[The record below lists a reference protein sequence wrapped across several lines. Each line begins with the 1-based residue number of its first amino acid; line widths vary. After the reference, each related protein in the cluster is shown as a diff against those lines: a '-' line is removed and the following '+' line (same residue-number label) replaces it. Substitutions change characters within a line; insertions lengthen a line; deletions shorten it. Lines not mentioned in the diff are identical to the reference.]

1 MADKT
6 VLIKLDVQEAGAI
19 SSIEQLNNSLKNL
32 DKSSDEYAEV
42 LKKIQVEES
51 KLASIQASRVKSQ
64 KNVTNVINQQKD
76 ATGSATAA
84 TMELSR
90 VISDAP
96 YGIRG
101 MANNITQL
109 VSQLGTASTKAGG
122 LGGALK
128 LMGSQLMGPLGVV
141 FAITAA
147 VSALDYFFGAQ
158 EKVKKSSEDTTDA
171 LGEQKK
177 ELIELTEGYS
187 DYLKLKEKVFMSNS
201 KDREMLKALTLEAIR
216 SDNSDKR
223 KEASLN
229 KLIELYPK
237 YFKGIKVGEINKLI
251 KAEDKVNSI
260 LENKAKLK
268 DALISAERV
277 SNEIQLEKLRLD
289 KIESEGGGRPKDT
302 PRLLALYEEQKR
314 VRELLG
320 IYAALDLTL
329 KEDKDGKGKKN
340 KKLSFFKTPKEL
352 ELDVKN
358 NEKAILDFNAKIA
371 QEQLKIEF
379 NEELSTAKTEKEK
392 NKIRQEYSAKRLL
405 IQIENERKTLE
416 LKKKTELEIAKA
428 KTESHKDDLKKAHEL
443 YKYKIEND
451 PDLKD
456 SPEIKEKLLKKA
468 KDTYDVASSQA
479 DSELTNTLKGIEE
492 RYKPLFSLF
501 SKLSIERVK
510 ALFGDPKFKGK
521 EDKKIETDLE
531 KWGRYVE
538 RAKEIIGAVGDF
550 VSSEFDRQ
558 MVIEQNKTNALN
570 NELNK
575 RLLNENLSKDQKEA
589 IQNQIAQNDEKLR
602 VRQEKIARKKFKVM
616 KAFNLATA
624 LADTYLSAQKAYL
637 SQLQYDPT
645 SPIRAKIAAGIA
657 LAGGLAN
664 VAAIAR
670 TKFESSSGTSPRIE
684 GFSGGSSSERAEPS
698 FNIVGRSNDN
708 ILMSAI
714 QSQFDQPLR
723 AYVVARDVTNQQ
735 QLDGVISGAAST

>member
-229 KLIELYPK
+229 KLIELYP
-237 YFKGIKVGEINKLI
+237 IILQRNK
-251 KAEDKVNSI
+251 SRG
-260 LENKAKLK
+260 NK
-268 DALISAERV
+268 
-277 SNEIQLEKLRLD
+277 
-289 KIESEGGGRPKDT
+289 
-302 PRLLALYEEQKR
+302 
-314 VRELLG
+314 
-320 IYAALDLTL
+320 
-329 KEDKDGKGKKN
+329 
-340 KKLSFFKTPKEL
+340 
-352 ELDVKN
+352 
-358 NEKAILDFNAKIA
+358 
-371 QEQLKIEF
+371 
-379 NEELSTAKTEKEK
+379 
-392 NKIRQEYSAKRLL
+392 
-405 IQIENERKTLE
+405 
-416 LKKKTELEIAKA
+416 
-428 KTESHKDDLKKAHEL
+428 
-443 YKYKIEND
+443 
-451 PDLKD
+451 
-456 SPEIKEKLLKKA
+456 
-468 KDTYDVASSQA
+468 
-479 DSELTNTLKGIEE
+479 
-492 RYKPLFSLF
+492 
-501 SKLSIERVK
+501 
-510 ALFGDPKFKGK
+510 
-521 EDKKIETDLE
+521 
-531 KWGRYVE
+531 
-538 RAKEIIGAVGDF
+538 
-550 VSSEFDRQ
+550 
-558 MVIEQNKTNALN
+558 
-570 NELNK
+570 
-575 RLLNENLSKDQKEA
+575 
-589 IQNQIAQNDEKLR
+589 
-602 VRQEKIARKKFKVM
+602 
-616 KAFNLATA
+616 
-624 LADTYLSAQKAYL
+624 
-637 SQLQYDPT
+637 
-645 SPIRAKIAAGIA
+645 
-657 LAGGLAN
+657 
-664 VAAIAR
+664 
-670 TKFESSSGTSPRIE
+670 
-684 GFSGGSSSERAEPS
+684 
-698 FNIVGRSNDN
+698 
-708 ILMSAI
+708 
-714 QSQFDQPLR
+714 
-723 AYVVARDVTNQQ
+723 
-735 QLDGVISGAAST
+735 

>member
-6 VLIKLDVQEAGAI
+6 ILIELDVQEKGAI
-19 SSIEQLNNSLKNL
+19 SSIESLNNSLKKL
-32 DKSSDEYAEV
+32 DNTSEEYANI
-42 LKKIQVEES
+42 LKQLQAEEA

-64 KNVTNVINQQKD
+64 GVVSKSMKKASD

-122 LGGALK
+122 LGAALK
-128 LMGSQLMGPLGVV
+128 LMGSQLMGPLGIV

-158 EKVKKSSEDTTDA
+158 KKAKKSSEDTTDA
-171 LGEQKK
+171 LGKQKK

-201 KDREMLKALTLEAIR
+201 KDREMLKALSLEAIR

-223 KEASLN
+223 KEVALN

-289 KIESEGGGRPKDT
+289 KIENEGGGRPKDT

-340 KKLSFFKTPKEL
+340 KKISPFKTPKEL
-352 ELDVKN
+352 DLDVEN
-358 NEKAILDFNAKIA
+358 SLKAIDKLNRSTEK
-371 QEQLKIEF
+371 QVLKNKEK
-379 NEELSTAKTEKEK
+379 EELSLATTEEQKKAIKEKYASKNLEVQIKYELKALDLKAGIEKTNARDKQKDYVKSLDEKLEAYKKSLKDENGALSDAAKKAIALATTETNEKKKASEEELRLTVFGIEEEYAKLFPFWTKLNDARRDALGIGSDEEKEDPIKAWFDKYTFYVEQAKALISGVADFVDAEFERELTIEK
-392 NKIRQEYSAKRLL
+392 NK
-405 IQIENERKTLE
+405 T
-416 LKKKTELEIAKA
+416 TE
-428 KTESHKDDLKKAHEL
+428 
-443 YKYKIEND
+443 
-451 PDLKD
+451 
-456 SPEIKEKLLKKA
+456 
-468 KDTYDVASSQA
+468 
-479 DSELTNTLKGIEE
+479 
-492 RYKPLFSLF
+492 
-501 SKLSIERVK
+501 
-510 ALFGDPKFKGK
+510 
-521 EDKKIETDLE
+521 
-531 KWGRYVE
+531 
-538 RAKEIIGAVGDF
+538 
-550 VSSEFDRQ
+550 
-558 MVIEQNKTNALN
+558 LN

-575 RLLNENLSKDQKEA
+575 RLLNENLSKEQKES

-602 VRQEKIARKKFKVM
+602 VKQEKIARKRFKVM

-624 LADTYLSAQKAYL
+624 LADTYLATQKAYT
-637 SQLQYDPT
+637 SQLQLDPT
-645 SPIRAKIAAGIA
+645 SPIRAKIAAGVA
-657 LAGGLAN
+657 LAAGLAN

-670 TKFESSSGTSPRIE
+670 TKFESSSGTSPAIL
-684 GFSGGSSSERAEPS
+684 GGNSTGGGQAEPS

-708 ILMSAI
+708 LLLNAI

-735 QLDGVISGAAST
+735 QMDGIITDAAGT

>member
-1 MADKT
+1 M
-6 VLIKLDVQEAGAI
+6 
-19 SSIEQLNNSLKNL
+19 SMLK
-32 DKSSDEYAEV
+32 Y

-158 EKVKKSSEDTTDA
+158 KKVKKSSEDTTDA

-428 KTESHKDDLKKAHEL
+428 KTKSHKDDLKKAHEL

-501 SKLSIERVK
+501 SKLSIE
-510 ALFGDPKFKGK
+510 
-521 EDKKIETDLE
+521 
-531 KWGRYVE
+531 
-538 RAKEIIGAVGDF
+538 
-550 VSSEFDRQ
+550 
-558 MVIEQNKTNALN
+558 
-570 NELNK
+570 
-575 RLLNENLSKDQKEA
+575 
-589 IQNQIAQNDEKLR
+589 
-602 VRQEKIARKKFKVM
+602 
-616 KAFNLATA
+616 
-624 LADTYLSAQKAYL
+624 
-637 SQLQYDPT
+637 
-645 SPIRAKIAAGIA
+645 
-657 LAGGLAN
+657 
-664 VAAIAR
+664 
-670 TKFESSSGTSPRIE
+670 ES
-684 GFSGGSSSERAEPS
+684 
-698 FNIVGRSNDN
+698 
-708 ILMSAI
+708 
-714 QSQFDQPLR
+714 
-723 AYVVARDVTNQQ
+723 
-735 QLDGVISGAAST
+735 